1 MLQFSNSIHPTL
13 LGITLCRR
21 TRTILIAEQTETK
34 PNGPSSHLKFIRF
47 SCGGDL
53 TISLLDYYKI
63 CYSRVARTSSCGS
76 KSILVPLKLF
86 IIATSSDAVAQLGF
100 SSSETAVRNTFL
112 FFLRICIVGKYVIS
126 YFHFEHI
133 YVLIF
138 YARCPTHFGTQE
150 RWVFP
155 FILYECRVCKAITF
169 IML

>member
-1 MLQFSNSIHPTL
+1 MSTCMLQFSNSIHPTL

-86 IIATSSDAVAQLGF
+86 IIATSSDAVAQLDF

-112 FFLRICIVGKYVIS
+112 FFLRR
-126 YFHFEHI
+126 
-133 YVLIF
+133 YVLWENMLFPIF
-138 YARCPTHFGTQE
+138 ISNTFTYWFSMPVARHISGLRNDGFSRLFYMSAE
-150 RWVFP
+150 FVKR
-155 FILYECRVCKAITF
+155 
-169 IML
+169 